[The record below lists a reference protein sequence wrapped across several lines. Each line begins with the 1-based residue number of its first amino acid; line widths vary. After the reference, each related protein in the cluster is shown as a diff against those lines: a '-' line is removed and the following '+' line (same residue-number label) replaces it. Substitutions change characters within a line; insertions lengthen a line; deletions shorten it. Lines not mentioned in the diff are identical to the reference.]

1 MRKAIIA
8 LLIVAIAFVP
18 VAALFAE
25 GQAEEGEDAG
35 DAQRHAFIFKN
46 TGNPYGEK
54 QMDGFRVGIEEQG
67 YDAILRAPDQPTAE
81 AQIQI
86 IEQLVAQRVQSI
98 AITGNDFDALEPAL
112 SRAMDQ
118 GITVASADSAVNP
131 DSRMVHVNQADAEMI
146 GRTLI
151 QAAYDMADGAGDIA
165 ILSATSQA
173 SNQNLW
179 IEWMNTELE
188 ENAEKYAS
196 LNLVRVAYGDD
207 LRDKSVSE
215 TEGLLQSFPDLEVI
229 IAPTTVGIAAASRV
243 ITDRGLIG
251 EVKVTGLGLPSE
263 MAEYIEN
270 GACPYMYLWNP
281 IDVGYL
287 TAYTVTAL
295 NEGTITG
302 AAGEVFQAG
311 DLGEFQIVEASDGGT
326 EILLG
331 APFEF
336 NPENIDEWKDVY

>member
-1 MRKAIIA
+1 MRKIIIS
-8 LLIVAIAFVP
+8 LLIVVLALGMVATAF
-18 VAALFAE
+18 AS
-25 GQAEEGEDAG
+25 GRTEETGT
-35 DAQRHAFIFKN
+35 QRHAFVFKN

-54 QMDGFRVGIEEQG
+54 QMEGFREGIEEQG
-67 YDAILRAPDQPTAE
+67 YEAILRAPDQPTAE

-86 IEQLVAQRVQSI
+86 IEQLIAQRVSSI
-98 AITGNDFDALEPAL
+98 SITGNDFDALEPVL

-118 GITVASADSAVNP
+118 GITVISADSAVNP
-131 DSRMVHVNQADAEMI
+131 ASRMTHVNQADSEMI

-151 QAAYDMADGAGDIA
+151 QAAYDMAGGSGDIA

-179 IEWMNTELE
+179 IEWMRKELD
-188 ENAEKYAS
+188 ENAGKYAN

-215 TEGLLQSFPDLEVI
+215 TEGLLQSFPNLKVI
-229 IAPTTVGIAAASRV
+229 IAPTTVGIAAAGRV

-251 EVKVTGLGLPSE
+251 DVYVTGLGLPSE

-270 GACPYMYLWNP
+270 GACPYMFLWNP

-287 TAYTVTAL
+287 SAYTATAL
-295 NEGTITG
+295 VDGDITG
-302 AAGEVFQAG
+302 AAGESFSAG
-311 DLGEFQIVEASDGGT
+311 RLGSFDIVKAGDGGT

-331 APFEF
+331 APFRFE
-336 NPENIDEWKDVY
+336 PGNIDEWKTVY